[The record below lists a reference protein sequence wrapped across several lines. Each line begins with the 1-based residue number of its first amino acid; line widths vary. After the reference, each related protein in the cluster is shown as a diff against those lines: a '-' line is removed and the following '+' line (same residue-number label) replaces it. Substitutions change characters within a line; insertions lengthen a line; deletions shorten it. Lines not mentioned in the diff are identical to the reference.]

1 RLLRLVRCGSSP
13 RPLHRPVGP
22 RTLAASPPCQ
32 PRRALC
38 IVARRMAAYSVGIDV
53 GGTFTDCFVTDGVH
67 GWRGKAPTTPRAPLC
82 GLLAAL
88 EDAAAAI
95 GVPLARALGDAVHL
109 GPGTT
114 VVTNC
119 LAELAG
125 APTGLL
131 VTVVRE
137 YGGMPASVLG
147 GCQTRSCA
155 AFLAELEARLA
166 AAGLRVPAGVMQSSG
181 GTLSPAAARARPILL
196 AQSGPVAGVAAA
208 EALAA

>member
-1 RLLRLVRCGSSP
+1 MAPHTDVVPPVRSASMAYAKGSSEGRAGTASARLRRETGEAESCGRLLRLVRCGSSP

-109 GPGTT
+109 GLGTT

-119 LAELAG
+119 LAA
-125 APTGLL
+125 
-131 VTVVRE
+131 
-137 YGGMPASVLG
+137 
-147 GCQTRSCA
+147 
-155 AFLAELEARLA
+155 
-166 AAGLRVPAGVMQSSG
+166 
-181 GTLSPAAARARPILL
+181 
-196 AQSGPVAGVAAA
+196 
-208 EALAA
+208 